1 MSVMAATQQNNTER
15 GRQSCRIIDAFKL
28 AGGRILRD
36 VETESWRELLDP
48 IVVDID
54 SGIIQLGPQSTPVQW
69 EIVQR
74 GGPGWDFVAEK
85 REPGNTVLSTLR
97 IRLWEINAQMV
108 LTVNGFT
115 LATGI
120 CRTLDG
126 DESDGTQRTQ
136 ADARTT

>member
-1 MSVMAATQQNNTER
+1 MMVAIQQDAEH
-15 GRQSCRIIDAFKL
+15 GSHSCRIIDAFKL
-28 AGGRILRD
+28 AGGRITRD

-48 IVVDID
+48 VVVDID

-74 GGPGWDFVAEK
+74 GGPDWDFVAEK

-97 IRLWEINAQMV
+97 VRLWETNAQMV

-115 LATGI
+115 LATGL

-126 DESDGTQRTQ
+126 EAIAGTQRTQ
-136 ADARTT
+136 AEATAT

>member
-1 MSVMAATQQNNTER
+1 MAATQQNTER
-15 GRQSCRIIDAFKL
+15 GRQSYRIIDAFKL
-28 AGGRILRD
+28 AGGRIMRD
-36 VETESWRELLDP
+36 AETESWRQLLDP
-48 IVVDID
+48 IVVDVD
-54 SGIIQLGPQSTPVQW
+54 SGIIQLGPQSTPVLW

-85 REPGNTVLSTLR
+85 REPGNTVLSTVR
-97 IRLWEINAQMV
+97 IRLWEDNAQLV

-126 DESDGTQRTQ
+126 EERDGTQRIHLKRQ
-136 ADARTT
+136 RPR